1 MLFNS
6 PALKVLLLLFF
17 VSLAHLLCSQSRLS
31 KNEAR
36 QVRINSE
43 FEEAERKGLN
53 TSGRLKFIY
62 YFSDRER
69 IPIMELGKGL
79 EEDTIEVIS
88 IYQEGKKW
96 RLSAFKNENLSR
108 QLMEEREKALRW
120 KMYKYKVDNFDG
132 FDIVEADIDFSN
144 IPNDRFLPFL
154 LSLDNDD
161 LYNVAMRL
169 DKLKDHERALLAFD
183 ELIKLD
189 FKPDTSHYKM
199 GTALIGTHEYVE
211 GIEHWEKAV
220 ALNPQY
226 LDVRMD
232 MGKLLFEN
240 SHWKKAFTSFK
251 EADRIKPGDDEILYH
266 LAKSLIKLERYNEA
280 YITIKRAV
288 KINPDN
294 RYARGVLLNLKSP
307 EMRKLRKKNPTM

>member
-6 PALKVLLLLFF
+6 PALKVLMLLF
-17 VSLAHLLCSQSRLS
+17 LANSGHTVFSQARLT
-31 KNEAR
+31 KNEIRLAK
-36 QVRINSE
+36 INSE
-43 FEEAERKGLN
+43 FEEAEKKGLN

-62 YFSDRER
+62 YFSDRQR
-69 IPIMELGKGL
+69 IPIIELGKGL

-88 IYQEGKKW
+88 IYQDGKKW
-96 RLSAFKNENLSR
+96 KLSAFKNEILSR
-108 QLMEEREKALRW
+108 QMMMEREKELRW

-132 FDIVEADIDFSN
+132 FEIREADVDFSDV
-144 IPNDRFLPFL
+144 PNDRFLPFL

-161 LYNVAMRL
+161 LFNVAMRL
-169 DKLKDHERALLAFD
+169 DKLREHEKALLAFD
-183 ELIKLD
+183 ELIKRD
-189 FKPDTSHYKM
+189 FKLDTSHYKM

-211 GIEHWEKAV
+211 GIEQWEKAV

-226 LDVRMD
+226 LDVHMD

-240 SHWKKAFTSFK
+240 SHWKKAYASFK